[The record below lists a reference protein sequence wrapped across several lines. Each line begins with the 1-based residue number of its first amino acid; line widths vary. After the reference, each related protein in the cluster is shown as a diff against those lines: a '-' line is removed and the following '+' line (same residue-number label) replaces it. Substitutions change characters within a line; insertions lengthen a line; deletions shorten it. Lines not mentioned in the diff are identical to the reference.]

1 MLIKDG
7 KCLVQ
12 ITNNQGNKIVLYTCT
27 FPKLHMMFYAPGDS
41 GDNTG
46 GFYLQKALIHFL
58 YTIPTIP
65 PLPAVFWLEP

>member
-1 MLIKDG
+1 
-7 KCLVQ
+7 
-12 ITNNQGNKIVLYTCT
+12 
-27 FPKLHMMFYAPGDS
+27 MMFYAPGDS